1 MEASSSLTFAPI
13 PGFDNYEITL
23 DGIVR
28 SIDREVIF
36 KNRDK
41 KRGIRI
47 KKGKILSVYKTP
59 NGRPFV
65 VIYKGKKRFNRLIH
79 SLVYESFRGKI
90 KGIIKHHDGNFENNH
105 ISNLYVDTQSNS
117 LRKANRGKLRGIERY
132 KKTDKWMVRFAVNG
146 KRVFFGIY
154 KTKLEAYEAYHKIYK
169 NIFAEEPFSMELL
182 ESLIR
187 KGE

>member
-1 MEASSSLTFAPI
+1 MEVSSSIIFTPI
-13 PGFDNYEITL
+13 PGFDNYEISL

-28 SIDREVIF
+28 SIDREVIC
-36 KNRDK
+36 KNRKK
-41 KRGIRI
+41 KRSTRI

-65 VIYKGKKRFNRLIH
+65 VLYKGKKRFNKLIH
-79 SLVYESFRGKI
+79 TLVYESFIGKV
-90 KGIIKHHDGNFENNH
+90 KGIIKHHDGNLENNH
-105 ISNLYVDTQSNS
+105 ISNLYVDSQSNS
-117 LRKANRGKLRGIERY
+117 LRKANRGRLRGVERY

-169 NIFAEEPFSMELL
+169 NIFAEEPFDMELL
-182 ESLIR
+182 SAMRES
-187 KGE
+187 